1 MANEFG
7 TINNAAKIAVANLAD
22 GTDGQ
27 LITWDAAGVA
37 AVVPTGTATHVL
49 TSNGAGAAPTF
60 QAASGGGGGLA
71 ADGWTAITATGTSGT
86 LDSPSFEISFD
97 ADMTALIGLGDRIKI
112 TQATTKYFIVT
123 KVGAF
128 SGGNTIITC
137 YGGTDYTLVAT
148 ATTAITNP
156 YYSHVKNPFGFPM
169 SPAKWTVTLTDSTD
183 QSATPA
189 AGNPTTNVVNM
200 GTLSISIPIGEWN
213 VTFYVQMWA
222 NGTGVT
228 SAGLHA
234 GLSTANN
241 TLPASALR
249 GFAAIQGASG
259 VLSAGASM
267 CVSRLYT
274 LTSKTTYYCTA
285 YTPWSGMTIYFY
297 NLTIAPMTVTCV
309 CAYL

>member
-7 TINNAAKIAVANLAD
+7 TINSAAKIAVANLAD

-60 QAASGGGGGLA
+60 QAASGGGLA

-97 ADMTALIGLGDRIKI
+97 ADMTALISLGDRIKI

-137 YGGTDYTLVAT
+137 YGGTDYTLVGYDNLFLQFDNS
-148 ATTAITNP
+148 TNDRDLC
-156 YYSHVKNPFGFPM
+156 M
-169 SPAKWTVTLTDSTD
+169 C
-183 QSATPA
+183 
-189 AGNPTTNVVNM
+189 
-200 GTLSISIPIGEWN
+200 LSIRS
-213 VTFYVQMWA
+213 
-222 NGTGVT
+222 
-228 SAGLHA
+228 
-234 GLSTANN
+234 
-241 TLPASALR
+241 
-249 GFAAIQGASG
+249 
-259 VLSAGASM
+259 
-267 CVSRLYT
+267 
-274 LTSKTTYYCTA
+274 
-285 YTPWSGMTIYFY
+285 
-297 NLTIAPMTVTCV
+297 
-309 CAYL
+309 